1 MLEFKD
7 FGLDYEDFDK
17 KRYKIL
23 ENVNISFEKGSVSV
37 ITGESGSGKSSI
49 IKAIN
54 GIIPEIDKAK
64 LSGKIELDGK
74 NLVDMTIAD
83 RSKFISTVFQNP
95 KNQFYAVNSLDEIAF
110 ALENR
115 NIKRDEIFQT
125 INKYSKLLGT
135 EKLLDKDLLKL
146 SGGEKQ
152 LVAITSV
159 AVLDNDIYVFDE
171 PSASLDKKAIEKLAR
186 IIKSLKDMGKII
198 IIAEHRLYYLKNI
211 IDKLCI
217 IKDNKLIEYGK
228 NKVNNDL
235 IKTYNLRR
243 LDEIGINEI
252 KNGKWFKKSLYDK
265 LYDNNNEL
273 RCIDF
278 YCKYKN
284 SKEVLFDF
292 NISFDPGIYFIIGEN
307 GIGKTSFIRNLCKL
321 NKGQKSL
328 VYYKGKKI
336 KSSGDFISL
345 VMQDVNYQL
354 FTESVYK
361 EISIVTDDE
370 KIKEESLTKLGLID
384 KKNMHPQSL
393 SGGQKQRLA
402 LALAYASPKK
412 IVILD
417 EPTSGLCMKN
427 MKKTIEIIREM
438 KNMGKIVIIVT
449 HDYEFIKMVDENV
462 VEFVN
467 GS

>member
-7 FGLDYEDFDK
+7 FGLDYEDVDK
-17 KRYKIL
+17 KSYKIL
-23 ENVNISFEKGSVSV
+23 EKVNINFEKGSVNV

-64 LSGKIELDGK
+64 LSGRIEIDGK
-74 NLVDMTIAD
+74 NLLDMTIAD
-83 RSKFISTVFQNP
+83 RSSFISTVFQNP

-115 NIKRDEIFQT
+115 NIKRDEIFH
-125 INKYSKLLGT
+125 IIDKYSKLLAT

-228 NKVNNDL
+228 NKINNDL

-252 KNGKWFKKSLYDK
+252 KNGKWFKKPLYDK
-265 LYDNNNEL
+265 LYDNKNEL
-273 RCIDF
+273 RCLDF

-284 SKEVLFDF
+284 SKKALFNF
-292 NISFDPGIYFIIGEN
+292 SISFDPGIYFIIGEN

-328 VYYKGKKI
+328 VYYKGNKI
-336 KSSGDFISL
+336 KSSGDFISI

-370 KIKEESLTKLGLID
+370 RIKEESLTKLGLID

-393 SGGQKQRLA
+393 SGGQK
-402 LALAYASPKK
+402 
-412 IVILD
+412 
-417 EPTSGLCMKN
+417 
-427 MKKTIEIIREM
+427 
-438 KNMGKIVIIVT
+438 
-449 HDYEFIKMVDENV
+449 
-462 VEFVN
+462 
-467 GS
+467 